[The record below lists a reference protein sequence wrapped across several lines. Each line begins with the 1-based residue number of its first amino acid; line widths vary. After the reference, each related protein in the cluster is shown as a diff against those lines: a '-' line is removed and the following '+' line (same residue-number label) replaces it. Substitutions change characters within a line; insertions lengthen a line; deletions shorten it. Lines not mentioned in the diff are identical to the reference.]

1 MNELKIFN
9 NEEFGSVRSVMI
21 DNEPWLVGKDVA
33 VALGYENPQKAIRDH
48 VFEEDKKMGERNVT
62 PSIIDNVGREQFPT
76 FINESGVY
84 ALVFGSKL
92 DSAKRFKHWVT
103 SEVLPE
109 IRKTGGYQ
117 MPQTYAEALRAL
129 ADKAEE
135 AERLQIDNER
145 MKPKEVFADAVT
157 ASDNAILVREFAKMM
172 RQNGIDIGE
181 KRLYKWLRANGYVC
195 KDGTEPT
202 QRAMEQGLFEVLER
216 TVLKG
221 DVPPK
226 TVRTT
231 KITGKGQVFFANK
244 LLNREH
250 ANKE

>member
-135 AERLQIDNER
+135 AERLQIENER

-202 QRAMEQGLFEVLER
+202 QRAMEHGLFEVLER

-250 ANKE
+250 ANKD

>member
-1 MNELKIFN
+1 MNELQIFK
-9 NEEFGSVRSVMI
+9 NEEFGSVRTIMVN
-21 DNEPWLVGKDVA
+21 DEPWFVATDICKALELSNTTVAIGRLDDDERSKFNLGRQGETNCVNEYGLYSLVLSSRK
-33 VALGYENPQKAIRDH
+33 Q
-48 VFEEDKKMGERNVT
+48 
-62 PSIIDNVGREQFPT
+62 
-76 FINESGVY
+76 
-84 ALVFGSKL
+84 
-92 DSAKRFKHWVT
+92 SANKFKRWITH
-103 SEVLPE
+103 EVIPE

-135 AERLQIDNER
+135 AERLQIENER

>member
-1 MNELKIFN
+1 MNELQIFE
-9 NEEFGSVRSVMI
+9 NEEFGSVRTIMVN
-21 DNEPWLVGKDVA
+21 DEPWFVATDICKALELSNTTVAIGRLDDDERSKFNLGRQGETNCVNEYGLYSLVLSSRK
-33 VALGYENPQKAIRDH
+33 Q
-48 VFEEDKKMGERNVT
+48 
-62 PSIIDNVGREQFPT
+62 
-76 FINESGVY
+76 
-84 ALVFGSKL
+84 
-92 DSAKRFKHWVT
+92 SANKFKRWITH
-103 SEVLPE
+103 EVIPE

-117 MPQTYAEALRAL
+117 MPRTYAEALRAL

-135 AERLQIDNER
+135 AERLQIENER

-250 ANKE
+250 ATKD

>member
-135 AERLQIDNER
+135 AERLQIENER

-181 KRLYKWLRANGYVC
+181 KRLYKWLRTNGYVC

-250 ANKE
+250 ANKD

>member
-1 MNELKIFN
+1 MNELQIYE
-9 NEEFGSVRSVMI
+9 NEEFGSVRTIMVN
-21 DNEPWLVGKDVA
+21 DEPWFVATDICKALELSNTTVAIGRLDGDERSKFNLGRQGETNCVNEYGLYSLVLSSRK
-33 VALGYENPQKAIRDH
+33 Q
-48 VFEEDKKMGERNVT
+48 
-62 PSIIDNVGREQFPT
+62 
-76 FINESGVY
+76 
-84 ALVFGSKL
+84 
-92 DSAKRFKHWVT
+92 SANKFKRWITH
-103 SEVLPE
+103 EVIPE

-117 MPQTYAEALRAL
+117 IPQTYAEALRAL

-135 AERLQIDNER
+135 AERLQIENER

>member
-1 MNELKIFN
+1 MNQLQIFN
-9 NEEFGSVRSVMI
+9 SEEFGSVRSVMI

-33 VALGYENPQKAIRDH
+33 VALGYSNASKAVMMH
-48 VFEEDKKMGERNVT
+48 VDDEDKQKQMMTADSQNGNVVT
-62 PSIIDNVGREQFPT
+62 ET
-76 FINESGVY
+76 TLINESGLY
-84 ALVFGSKL
+84 SLVLSSKL
-92 DSAKRFKHWVT
+92 PSAKRFRRWVT
-103 SEVLPE
+103 SEVLPV

-135 AERLQIDNER
+135 TERLQIENER

-202 QRAMEQGLFEVLER
+202 QRAMEHGLFEVLER

>member
-1 MNELKIFN
+1 MNELQIFE
-9 NEEFGSVRSVMI
+9 NEEFGSVRTIMVN
-21 DNEPWLVGKDVA
+21 DEPWFVATDICKALELSNTTVAIGRLDDDERSKFNLGRQGETNCVNEYGLYSLVLSSRK
-33 VALGYENPQKAIRDH
+33 Q
-48 VFEEDKKMGERNVT
+48 
-62 PSIIDNVGREQFPT
+62 
-76 FINESGVY
+76 
-84 ALVFGSKL
+84 
-92 DSAKRFKHWVT
+92 SANKFKRWITH
-103 SEVLPE
+103 EVIPE

-135 AERLQIDNER
+135 AERLQIENKR

-202 QRAMEQGLFEVLER
+202 QRAMEHGLFEVLER

>member
-135 AERLQIDNER
+135 AERLQIENER

-250 ANKE
+250 ANKD

>member
-1 MNELKIFN
+1 MMSMNELQIFE
-9 NEEFGSVRSVMI
+9 NEEFGSVRTIMVN
-21 DNEPWLVGKDVA
+21 DEPWFVATDICKALELSNTTVAIGRLDDDERSKFNLGRQGETNCVNEYGLYSLVLSSRK
-33 VALGYENPQKAIRDH
+33 Q
-48 VFEEDKKMGERNVT
+48 
-62 PSIIDNVGREQFPT
+62 
-76 FINESGVY
+76 
-84 ALVFGSKL
+84 
-92 DSAKRFKHWVT
+92 SANKFKRWITH
-103 SEVLPE
+103 EVIPE

-135 AERLQIDNER
+135 AERLQIENER

-202 QRAMEQGLFEVLER
+202 QRAMEHGLFEVLER